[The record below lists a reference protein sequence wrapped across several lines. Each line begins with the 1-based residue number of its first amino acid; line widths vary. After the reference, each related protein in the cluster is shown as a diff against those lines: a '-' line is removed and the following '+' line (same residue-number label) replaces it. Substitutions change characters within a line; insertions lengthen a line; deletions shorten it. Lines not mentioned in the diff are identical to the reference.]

1 MRFREGLFCNHKQM
15 WRSYAIDGWNDYNMT
30 YTNRISTVFEFNN
43 KGKVSNVTRN
53 LDKR

>member
-1 MRFREGLFCNHKQM
+1 M
-15 WRSYAIDGWNDYNMT
+15 WRSYAIDGWNDLQHDL
-30 YTNRISTVFEFNN
+30 IQIGSTVFEFNN